1 MHVLVKIAT
10 LVLLALML
18 GQMTNPVLFF
28 FAGTLLALGLVVDK
42 QHLMMTIKRVRWLLM
57 VMLGVYVFGTPGQ
70 YVDVPFKWLR
80 PTYEGFT
87 LGMQQALKMTTMLAA
102 LSLLLSSTSRT
113 QLVSGLYQLMSLFS
127 WTGISAERFT
137 SRLWLT
143 LEYVEQ
149 QDKAPVN
156 LTAFKDVF
164 NQLNVEAHKKDYQEQ
179 QVELI
184 LQPLSNLDKLLL
196 GVMIAF
202 TLWMIWN

>member
-18 GQMTNPVLFF
+18 GHMTHPVLLF
-28 FAGTLLALGLVVDK
+28 FAITLLILGFIVDS
-42 QHLMMTIKRVRWLLM
+42 QHLVMTMKRVRWLLL
-57 VMLGVYVFGTPGQ
+57 VMLCVYIFGTPGQ

-87 LGMQQALKMTTMLAA
+87 LGAQQTLKMITMLAG
-102 LSLLLSSTSRT
+102 LSLLLSSTSRS
-113 QLVSGLYQLMSLFS
+113 QLVSGLYQLMSIFS

-149 QDKAPVN
+149 QDKAPMS
-156 LTAFKDVF
+156 LKALKDVF
-164 NQLNVEAHKKDYQEQ
+164 TRLNIEAYKQDFQQEQ
-179 QVELI
+179 IEI
-184 LQPLSNLDKLLL
+184 TLQPLSHLDKLLM
-196 GVMIAF
+196 GIMIVF
-202 TLWMIWN
+202 TLWMVWN